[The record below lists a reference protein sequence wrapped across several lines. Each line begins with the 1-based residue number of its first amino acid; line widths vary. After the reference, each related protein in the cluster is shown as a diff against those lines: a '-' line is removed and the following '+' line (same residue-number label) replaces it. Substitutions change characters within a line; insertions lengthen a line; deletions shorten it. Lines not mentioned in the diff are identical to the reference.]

1 MVLSA
6 LNSGITARGIRGLV
20 SQQTNTVDGVH
31 TMYPVL
37 YFIVTQKL
45 LNVVTVKSTYSQ
57 IAFRIIGNENLNLVI
72 AMQF

>member
-1 MVLSA
+1 
-6 LNSGITARGIRGLV
+6 
-20 SQQTNTVDGVH
+20 
-31 TMYPVL
+31 MYPVL